1 MLEDDER
8 CICGLW
14 KKKWTKLW
22 YYFQHQ
28 LILKIVALEM
38 VVLYRD
44 VLLVLLTDVLP
55 EEALLVRNG
64 KG

>member
-1 MLEDDER
+1 MMNVVYAVYE
-8 CICGLW
+8 

-28 LILKIVALEM
+28 LALKIVALEM
-38 VVLYRD
+38 VALYRA

>member
-38 VVLYRD
+38 VVLYRAF
-44 VLLVLLTDVLP
+44 VAGFANRCP
-55 EEALLVRNG
+55 PWRIFIS
-64 KG
+64 

>member
-1 MLEDDER
+1 M
-8 CICGLW
+8 
-14 KKKWTKLW
+14 KKKVNQTL
-22 YYFQHQ
+22 
-28 LILKIVALEM
+28 
-38 VVLYRD
+38 VLFSTPTCPENCSFGNGCIIP